1 MEPAL
6 EHPMRELAGV
16 APLAVALPKV
26 RAGGTGVMVLPW
38 IPPAS
43 LLARVG
49 VGAFSP
55 VVGTPPCAPPH
66 LELVHP
72 ELVARVGVNR
82 CVRQVRLVGILPR
95 CVRLVAGEVALQRG
109 QRRLAQRVRG
119 AVPAVAGDP
128 AHGEV
133 VRATRCRIV
142 EGGPRRNVNRWIV
155 MAPFSHHHYGSLSLP
170 LNLASIFPIYPLS
183 LSLSLS
189 FSSSSALFSRTLFS
203 SARARPL
210 PPRVYLGFNR
220 TRCLSTAP
228 AAEAEQATQSLRHSV
243 LLERLRVRHLKDA
256 AKRTPSSPASAAPIT
271 AAVEKKKKKEKKS
284 VMASSFEELGLSEE
298 VMGAVKEMGISV
310 PTEIQCIG
318 VPAVLEGRSVV
329 LGSHTGSGK
338 TLAYML
344 PIVQLMRRDEALS
357 GMLMKP
363 RRPRAV
369 VLCPTR
375 ELCEQVFHV
384 AKSVGHHARF
394 RSTMI
399 SGGGRLRPQE
409 DSLNTPVDMVVG
421 TPGRVLQHIEDGNM
435 VYGDIKYLVL
445 DEADTMFD
453 RGFGPD
459 IRKFLGPL
467 KNRAAKPG
475 DQGFQTVLVT
485 ATMTKAVQKL
495 IDEEFQGI
503 IHLRTS
509 TLHKKVASAR
519 HDFINL
525 SGAENKLEALLQVL
539 EPSLAKGN
547 RVMVFCNTLNSS
559 RAVDHFLTENQI
571 FTVNYHGEVPA
582 EERVEN
588 LKRFKSEEGDCP
600 TLVCTDLAARGL
612 DLDVDHV
619 IMFDFPLNSIDYLH
633 RTGRTARM
641 GAKGKVTSLVAK
653 KDLPLATRIEEA
665 IKKNESLESLN
676 VNNVR
681 RDAAKSLQAD
691 RKGKN
696 SSIIKAA
703 KKKSTVERK
712 ATAAGKRS
720 APTKARKSAALKRP
734 IKSLAGGV
742 KRESK
747 GKNSQTAKASATKI
761 SVVGFRGRS
770 SSRKRESLRPS

>member
-1 MEPAL
+1 M
-6 EHPMRELAGV
+6 AGGGG
-16 APLAVALPKV
+16 
-26 RAGGTGVMVLPW
+26 GGTGK
-38 IPPAS
+38 
-43 LLARVG
+43 
-49 VGAFSP
+49 
-55 VVGTPPCAPPH
+55 
-66 LELVHP
+66 
-72 ELVARVGVNR
+72 
-82 CVRQVRLVGILPR
+82 
-95 CVRLVAGEVALQRG
+95 AL
-109 QRRLAQRVRG
+109 
-119 AVPAVAGDP
+119 
-128 AHGEV
+128 
-133 VRATRCRIV
+133 
-142 EGGPRRNVNRWIV
+142 
-155 MAPFSHHHYGSLSLP
+155 
-170 LNLASIFPIYPLS
+170 

-189 FSSSSALFSRTLFS
+189 FSLSSTSSSFFSRSLFFSSSSTLFKPS
-203 SARARPL
+203 
-210 PPRVYLGFNR
+210 PRVFLGSKR
-220 TRCLSTAP
+220 TLWVSAAT
-228 AAEAEQATQSLRHSV
+228 AEADASAAAAAAAAASRQAV
-243 LLERLRVRHLKDA
+243 LLERLRLRHLKDA
-256 AKRTPSSPASAAPIT
+256 AKIRPSVAVEVASEKKVRRSKEEEEKGKRSAA
-271 AAVEKKKKKEKKS
+271 
-284 VMASSFEELGLSEE
+284 MASSFEELGLGEE
-298 VMGAVKEMGISV
+298 VMEALKEMGISV

-318 VPAVLEGRSVV
+318 VPAVLEGKSVV

-344 PIVQLMRRDEALS
+344 PLVQLMRRDEALL
-357 GMLMKP
+357 GVLRKP
-363 RRPRAV
+363 RRPRTV

-375 ELCEQVFHV
+375 ELSEQVFRV
-384 AKSVGHHARF
+384 AKSISHHARF

-409 DSLNTPVDMVVG
+409 DSLNATVDMVVG
-421 TPGRVLQHIEDGNM
+421 TPGRVLQHIEEGNM

-475 DQGFQTVLVT
+475 DEGFQIVLVA

-519 HDFINL
+519 HDFIKL

-539 EPSLAKGN
+539 EPSLARGN

-559 RAVDHFLTENQI
+559 RAVDHFLTESQI
-571 FTVNYHGEVPA
+571 STVNYHGEVPA

-588 LKRFKSEEGDCP
+588 LNKFKSEDGDCP

-665 IKKNESLESLN
+665 MKKNESLEALN
-676 VNNVR
+676 VNSIRKEVTSPGQV
-681 RDAAKSLQAD
+681 AQ
-691 RKGKN
+691 KGKKSKIVKVSN
-696 SSIIKAA
+696 QKGRASVISP
-703 KKKSTVERK
+703 KKSSK
-712 ATAAGKRS
+712 AGKKVTILQKLSATNTGKKSVTNSKPKKSSASAVKGLKSDKRS
-720 APTKARKSAALKRP
+720 EKRKMDA
-734 IKSLAGGV
+734 V
-742 KRESK
+742 K
-747 GKNSQTAKASATKI
+747 KNSAKL

-770 SSRKRESLRPS
+770 SSAKSLRPS